1 MNPAIPQEVDKAV
14 PFVPDPKL
22 LQLRRHWIFDLDG
35 TLTVSAHDFEH
46 MRRELGLAPEAPIL
60 EALQAM
66 PPARAA
72 PLWEVL
78 NELEFYYAGKASLM
92 QGAAELLQNLHDH
105 GRQLAILTRN
115 TMPVVKQTLR
125 ACAIDHFFPLEHIL
139 DRDAC
144 IPKPSP
150 DGIIQLLSFWQADAD
165 DTVMVGDYLYDLE
178 AGKGAGVATVH
189 LDTRGNVDWSEYTDI
204 RVENLGQIIDYLQEP
219 K

>member
-1 MNPAIPQEVDKAV
+1 MNNLITQEIDET
-14 PFVPDPKL
+14 VPDPL
-22 LQLRRHWIFDLDG
+22 MLRQRRHWIFDLDG

-66 PPARAA
+66 PPAQAA

-78 NELEFYYAGKASLM
+78 NELEFHYAGKASLM
-92 QGAAELLQNLHDH
+92 QGATELLQNLHDG

-150 DGIIQLLSFWQADAD
+150 DGIMQLLNFWKAEAE

-189 LDTRGNVDWSEYTDI
+189 LDTRGNVDWSEFTDI
-204 RVENLGQIIDYLQEP
+204 RVENLGQIIDYLTTA
-219 K
+219 